1 MARIS
6 TPERLCIIGAGYV
19 GNGLARALRQAG
31 VPYDQFEATG
41 EIGGNWAHGVYDS
54 THLISSKKSTQYV
67 EYPMPADYPTFPSRA
82 QMLRYLNDYVDH
94 FHLREHIEFD
104 TEVVEVRPLDRTG
117 MAGWRVTLST
127 GERREQREYAG
138 VVVANG
144 HYWER
149 NIPVYPGTFSGRQL
163 HSRDYRRPADFGTGG
178 RVLVVGGGNSA
189 SDLAVEAA
197 ATFGSADL
205 SMRSGY
211 WFIPKTIFG
220 IPASELDRVWLP
232 MPLQRLGFKALL
244 RLSYGRYEQYGLQR
258 PDHKLFSKDV
268 TVNSSLMYAL
278 LHGKVRPRREIAR
291 FDGSTV
297 HFADG
302 TSGEY
307 DTIVWATGFRT
318 RFPFL
323 DESMFVWENG
333 QPLLIEHVLVPRYA
347 NLYIWGLVAPRSG
360 AGRIISHGSDFLAEA
375 VLAQRLLPVP
385 LSDLVARRMPA
396 RSSIL
401 AGSAE
406 ILTRIRLLRRI
417 LRGHCRRARLL
428 GGGMASWG
436 APRATA
442 PDLPPPVSVPDA
454 GDAAHAVGLLET
466 ELSA

>member
-1 MARIS
+1 MTRTGA
-6 TPERLCIIGAGYV
+6 PERLCIIGAGYV

-31 VPYDQFEATG
+31 IPYDQFEATG

-67 EYPMPADYPTFPSRA
+67 EYPMPADYPTFPGRV

-94 FHLREHIEFD
+94 FHLRERIEFD
-104 TEVVEVRPLDRTG
+104 TEVVGVRPLDRTG

-127 GERREQREYAG
+127 GERREYAG
-138 VVVANG
+138 VVAANG

-149 NIPVYPGTFSGRQL
+149 NIPAYPGTFSGRQL
-163 HSRDYRRPADFGTGG
+163 HSKDYKRPADFGTGG

-197 ATFGSADL
+197 ATFGGADL

-220 IPASELDRVWLP
+220 IPASEWDRVWLP

-244 RLSYGRYEQYGLQR
+244 RLSYGRYERYGLQR
-258 PDHKLFSKDV
+258 PDHELFSKDV

-278 LHGKVRPRREIAR
+278 LHGKVRPRKEIAR

-323 DESMFVWENG
+323 DESMFVWENE

-347 NLYIWGLVAPRSG
+347 NLYVWGLVAPRSG

-375 VLAQRLLPVP
+375 VVAQRLFPVP

-428 GGGMASWG
+428 GGGVASWNARRG
-436 APRATA
+436 PAPA
-442 PDLPPPVSVPDA
+442 LPSPVRVPDV
-454 GDAAHAVGLLET
+454 GGAAHTTGLAET
-466 ELSA
+466 EVPV